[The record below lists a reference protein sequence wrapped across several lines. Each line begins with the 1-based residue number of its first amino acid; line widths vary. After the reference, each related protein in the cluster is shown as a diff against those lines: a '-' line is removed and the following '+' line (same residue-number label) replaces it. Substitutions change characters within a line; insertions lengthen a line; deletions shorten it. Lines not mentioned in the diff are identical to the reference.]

1 MSLNSEKI
9 WVDGELVDWDD
20 ARVHVMSHGLHYGTA
35 YFEGIRC
42 YRLEEGKSAVFRL
55 DEHLR
60 RFRDSGHILGAPL
73 PYGVERMAEAV
84 LEVVRANRL
93 EECYIRPLAFLGDGD
108 RGLYAVHNP
117 VRVIVAAWTWGAYLG
132 DEGVESG
139 IRAKVSSYTRH
150 HVNVMM
156 TSSKISGN
164 YVNSVLAKGEAKRAG
179 YDEAIML
186 DNEGCVSEA
195 SGENLFIVRDGELK
209 TPPVTA
215 ILPGITRAGVIE
227 LARRKGYRV
236 SEERFARDELY
247 VADEAFLTG
256 TAAEVTPIR
265 EVDDRVIGAGKP
277 GPVTLDLQ
285 QAFFAVVRGR
295 DETYGH
301 WLTLV

>member
-9 WVDGELVDWDD
+9 WVDGELVAWDD

-117 VRVIVAAWTWGAYLG
+117 VQVIVAAWTWGAYLG

-295 DETYGH
+295 DETYRH

>member
-1 MSLNSEKI
+1 MSLKSEKI

-42 YRLEEGKSAVFRL
+42 YRLEDERSAVFRL
-55 DEHLR
+55 DEHVR
-60 RFRDSGHILGAPL
+60 RFRDSGHILGSPL
-73 PYGVERMAEAV
+73 PYSVERMAEAV

-93 EECYIRPLAFLGDGD
+93 KECYVRPLAFLGDGD

-164 YVNSVLAKGEAKRAG
+164 YVNSVMAKGEAKRAG

-186 DNEGCVSEA
+186 DNEGCVAEA

-285 QAFFAVVRGR
+285 QAFFDIVRGR
-295 DETYGH
+295 DEGYSH

>member
-42 YRLEEGKSAVFRL
+42 YRLEDGKSAVFRL

-73 PYGVERMAEAV
+73 PYSVERMTEAV

-195 SGENLFIVRDGELK
+195 SGENLFLVRDGELK

-215 ILPGITRAGVIE
+215 ILPGITRASVVE

-295 DETYGH
+295 DETYRH

>member
-1 MSLNSEKI
+1 MSLKSEKI

-42 YRLEEGKSAVFRL
+42 YRLDGERSAVFRL

-73 PYGVERMAEAV
+73 PYSVERMAEAV

-295 DETYGH
+295 DEGCRH

>member
-42 YRLEEGKSAVFRL
+42 YRLEDGKSAVFRL

-60 RFRDSGHILGAPL
+60 RFRDSGHILGALL
-73 PYGVERMAEAV
+73 PYSVERMAEAV

-195 SGENLFIVRDGELK
+195 SGENLFLVRDGELK

-215 ILPGITRAGVIE
+215 ILPGITRAGVVE

-295 DETYGH
+295 DETYRH

>member
-42 YRLEEGKSAVFRL
+42 YRLEDGKSAVFRL

-73 PYGVERMAEAV
+73 PYSVERMAEAV

-215 ILPGITRAGVIE
+215 ILPGITRAGVVE
-227 LARRKGYRV
+227 LAKRKGYRV

-295 DETYGH
+295 DETYRH

>member
-295 DETYGH
+295 DETYRH

>member
-42 YRLEEGKSAVFRL
+42 YRLEDGKSAVFRL

-73 PYGVERMAEAV
+73 PYSVERMAEAV

-215 ILPGITRAGVIE
+215 ILPGITRAGVVE

-295 DETYGH
+295 DETYRH
-301 WLTLV
+301 WLTPV

>member
-108 RGLYAVHNP
+108 RGLYAVNNP

-295 DETYGH
+295 DETYRH

>member
-42 YRLEEGKSAVFRL
+42 YRLEDGKSAVFRL

-73 PYGVERMAEAV
+73 PYSVERMAEAV

-195 SGENLFIVRDGELK
+195 SGENLFLVRDGELK

-215 ILPGITRAGVIE
+215 ILPGITRAGVVE

-295 DETYGH
+295 DETYRH
-301 WLTLV
+301 WLTPV

>member
-42 YRLEEGKSAVFRL
+42 YRLEDGKSAVFRL

-73 PYGVERMAEAV
+73 PYSVERMAEAV

-215 ILPGITRAGVIE
+215 ILPGITRAGVVE

-295 DETYGH
+295 DETYRH

>member
-1 MSLNSEKI
+1 MSLKSEKI

-295 DETYGH
+295 DETYRH